1 MPGEQ
6 TAEDEIIFRRREPTW
21 SRRVV
26 PRPPDSP
33 LYRFCAACRR
43 EANLEIWA
51 EPIAEGGGNVA
62 SLCVGP
68 HARYSLLGPRCML
81 CPADAAF
88 QVGEL
93 PLCRDCAAVVP

>member
-33 LYRFCAACRR
+33 
-43 EANLEIWA
+43 IWA